1 MIQGSCFREAR
12 GSIDQ
17 ALDDLLS
24 IKFRFS
30 IIVAAGSQSGA
41 FRLVGFIFVR
51 PGKKPKTRS
60 RSGYYSHYNT
70 TVFESRT
77 G

>member
-1 MIQGSCFREAR
+1 MLREAR

-17 ALDDLLS
+17 SLDDLLS
-24 IKFRFS
+24 SKFRFS
-30 IIVAAGSQSGA
+30 IIVAAVLNLEP

-60 RSGYYSHYNT
+60 QSGYYSHYNT